1 MKREHSN
8 RYILG
13 TLLVAAVCLCPLVL
27 AQGKGK
33 RKGLGNE
40 IEGAIWE
47 FTATRKVK
55 DKEEKI
61 TGKFRIDNG
70 RKGLF
75 DAHPKRVK
83 AEREN
88 RIGDIIKDKDKDEIQ
103 LVFSDFDLLDGRAH
117 IKKEDEQKNDLW
129 VGYFLD
135 KDKDRWRF
143 EIRKIDD

>member
-1 MKREHSN
+1 MKRLPKWSFVA
-8 RYILG
+8 
-13 TLLVAAVCLCPLVL
+13 TALLVAVCLSHFAM

-33 RKGLGNE
+33 VHRKGLGNE

-70 RKGLF
+70 KKGLF

-83 AEREN
+83 AEREK
-88 RIGDIIKDKDKDEIQ
+88 RIGDIVRDKDEIQ
-103 LVFSDFDLLDGRAH
+103 LVFNDFDLLDGRAH

-135 KDKDRWRF
+135 KNKDRWRF